1 MDEMIKKWG
10 GKSYISCSYSCTVS
24 FLMKI
29 SLIKLKYLY
38 TQYAWISIRKN
49 KIATKLWRLKRW
61 WNLLK
66 LLTIS
71 ITSFNFF
78 NCPVKLERNLKLKFR
93 WKFNHGFTNDSY
105 LHSAVWKALY
115 NTKEPRRQDITN
127 FSFKMIKI
135 MRSLRSS
142 V

>member
-1 MDEMIKKWG
+1 MKWLKNG
-10 GKSYISCSYSCTVS
+10 AGKSYILCNYSCTVS

-49 KIATKLWRLKRW
+49 KIATKIWRLKRW

-78 NCPVKLERNLKLKFR
+78 NCPIKLERNLKLKFR